1 MRKKLS
7 FLLISCI
14 VFGAC
19 SFNVTKTHE
28 EKTISANIGNFGK
41 VSTTFKIDLDEKL
54 GEGSSLLLSIDYD
67 KQNNLYNIKILGAF
81 ASILLK
87 AKYNHNNFS
96 YDFKPALLENKQVQ
110 DFFEQTIKVL
120 ISEDFYSKYEC
131 KSKEC
136 KLTLGS
142 QMFKNNY
149 TFSDYNTD
157 GFAQNVLCSYRRGVV
172 KIDLHLLKI
181 KQP

>member
-1 MRKKLS
+1 MYKKIVYLLVFCA
-7 FLLISCI
+7 FL
-14 VFGAC
+14 GAC
-19 SFNVTKTHE
+19 SYNVRQGDVENVATAK
-28 EKTISANIGNFGK
+28 NFAQ
-41 VSTTFKIDLDEKL
+41 VSSTFKIDLDEKL

-67 KQNNLYNIKILGAF
+67 KQNNLYNIKVLGAF
-81 ASILLK
+81 ASVLLK
-87 AKYNHNNFS
+87 ARYTYNTFS
-96 YDFKPALLENKQVQ
+96 YDFKPALLENKQIQ
-110 DFFEQTIKVL
+110 ELFEQTIKVL

-149 TFSDYNTD
+149 TFSDYNTE
-157 GFAQNVLCSYRRGVV
+157 GFAQNILCSYRRGVV
-172 KIDLHLLKI
+172 KIDLHLLKV